1 MRLNLN
7 IPAALC
13 SLTLW
18 LASPAMALPE
28 DSSQP
33 IHIGADS
40 ASMNDR
46 TGVTTYRGQVE
57 IVQGTMKIRG
67 DQVELFRD
75 ANGEVNRIVS
85 TGRPAEFEQQPK
97 REDPLTHAYGL
108 RMEYLVNQQQV
119 TITEQAR
126 VEQGKDTFTGKR
138 IVYKMNEAIVDAF
151 SSENGDQRV
160 QMVIQPKQQG
170 GEE

>member
-7 IPAALC
+7 IPAVIC
-13 SLTLW
+13 SLAFW
-18 LASPAMALPE
+18 LTSPAMALPE

-46 TGVTTYRGQVE
+46 TGVTTYRGDVE

-85 TGRPAEFEQQPK
+85 VGRPAEFEQQPK
-97 REDPLTHAYGL
+97 RDDPLTHAYGQ
-108 RMEYLVNQQQV
+108 RMEYLVNQKQV
-119 TITEQAR
+119 TITKEAR
-126 VEQGKDTFTGKR
+126 VEQGKDVFTGER
-138 IVYKMNEAIVDAF
+138 IVYKMDQAIVDAF
-151 SSENGDQRV
+151 SSESGDQRV
-160 QMVIQPKQQG
+160 QMVIQPKQG